1 METTTKDQPANG
13 HLTATD
19 QLANEVR
26 LEILKAKKQ
35 GYLQARYD
43 SEIEYRIADRL
54 KDDNA
59 KKAQMERLKRIEQ
72 AIEFIDEEVA
82 QLDG

>member
-1 METTTKDQPANG
+1 MDTNNNT
-13 HLTATD
+13 LTLTGG
-19 QLANEVR
+19 LTCEIR

-72 AIEFIDEEVA
+72 AIELIDEEIMSI
-82 QLDG
+82 G

>member
-1 METTTKDQPANG
+1 MDKVKEQSPNG
-13 HLTATD
+13 HLAETD
-19 QLANEVR
+19 ELSSEIR

-72 AIEFIDEEVA
+72 AIELIDEELAACV
-82 QLDG
+82 D